1 MLVSTNDVGCVI
13 VRMHVGCWACASY
26 YECTISH
33 SAPYCSLFVTI
44 ASFVACRLVMSC
56 GCSCFCIIHRNVL
69 VVCLGGCLY
78 FSRPPPCFLLHGSVF
93 LCAIL
98 RRQPSVM
105 FQCDAL
111 PYIVVL
117 VVNATYKWYGEHN
130 PLLSS

>member
-1 MLVSTNDVGCVI
+1 MWAVGHARLTTNARLAILLHIAVSLLPLLPSLLAGLLCRAGVAAFALSIAMLLLFA
-13 VRMHVGCWACASY
+13 WAA
-26 YECTISH
+26 
-33 SAPYCSLFVTI
+33 V
-44 ASFVACRLVMSC
+44 
-56 GCSCFCIIHRNVL
+56 FC
-69 VVCLGGCLY
+69 

-93 LCAIL
+93 LYAIL

-130 PLLSS
+130 PLLSSGFV